1 MQDAHQRKPGGG
13 ARGIDSAVHRRG
25 RSAQMQERGRTVTDT
40 SQDAGAAIALLR
52 DLIALARDGEAAVQ
66 HRVAEGFRAAGCA
79 VERLRYR
86 PAEVPLRQEFA
97 SEGAI
102 ATEEREAVIAR
113 LRGTG
118 GGRSLIVFAHP
129 DGEPFAADHG
139 WRHDPFA
146 GTIADGRL
154 HGWGV
159 ADDLAGVAIMVEAVR
174 RAAAAGPLR
183 GDVILASTPS
193 KRHARGVHAVMH
205 HGHRADAAVYL
216 HPAESGVGMREV
228 KTLASGQAIFRVTV
242 AGRLPD
248 TQEPGH
254 AAFAH
259 TAVNPI
265 ERMMPVMTALRALD
279 ARRGERVRHPA
290 LEAAIG
296 RSTNLLISRI
306 EGGGKAGRVPEA
318 CSILAALSF
327 PPGESLAGV
336 QAEVAAALAEAAAA
350 DPWLGAHPPRLD
362 WISGVTGAAVTESD
376 PLWIETSRAV
386 QAVTG
391 APPHVNPLHTSSD
404 IRNPMV
410 QHGIPCVGL
419 GPLCGDLTQNG
430 SRDEWVDAA
439 DYVRAVEVGARLI
452 RNWCG

>member
-1 MQDAHQRKPGGG
+1 MTPDA
-13 ARGIDSAVHRRG
+13 
-25 RSAQMQERGRTVTDT
+25 E
-40 SQDAGAAIALLR
+40 AAIALLR
-52 DLIALARDGEAAVQ
+52 DLITLTRDGEAVVQ
-66 HRVAEGFRAAGCA
+66 DRLAREFSAAGCT

-86 PAEVPLRQEFA
+86 PAEVPLREEFA
-97 SEGAI
+97 SEAAI

-113 LRGTG
+113 LAGTG
-118 GGRSLIVFAHP
+118 GGRSLILFAHP
-129 DGEPFAADHG
+129 DGEAFGPDHG
-139 WRHDPFA
+139 WRRDPFA
-146 GTIADGRL
+146 GEIADGRL
-154 HGWGV
+154 YGWGV

-174 RAAAAGPLR
+174 RAAAEGPLR

-205 HGHRADAAVYL
+205 HGHRADAAVYV
-216 HPAESGVGMREV
+216 HPAESGAGMREV
-228 KTLASGQAIFRVTV
+228 KTLASGQVIFRVTV

-248 TQEPGH
+248 TLEPGH

-265 ERMMPVMTALRALD
+265 ERMIPVMTALRALD

-290 LEAAIG
+290 LQAAIG

-306 EGGGKAGRVPEA
+306 EGGTKAGRVPEA
-318 CSILAALSF
+318 CSILVALSF
-327 PPGESLAGV
+327 PPGESLASV
-336 QAEVAAALAEAAAA
+336 QAEVEAAVAEAAGA
-350 DPWLGAHPPRLD
+350 DAWLCDHPPRLE
-362 WISGVTGAAVTESD
+362 WISGVTGAEVSESD

-391 APPHVNPLHTSSD
+391 EPPYVNPLHTSSD

-419 GPLCGDLTQNG
+419 GPLCGDLTHNG

>member
-1 MQDAHQRKPGGG
+1 
-13 ARGIDSAVHRRG
+13 VTV
-25 RSAQMQERGRTVTDT
+25 SAQE
-40 SQDAGAAIALLR
+40 AEAAIALLR
-52 DLIALARDGEAAVQ
+52 DLIARTRDGEAAVQ
-66 HRVAEGFRAAGCA
+66 ERLAEGFRAAGCA

-86 PAEVPLRQEFA
+86 PAEVPLREEFA
-97 SEGAI
+97 SEAAI

-118 GGRSLIVFAHP
+118 GGRSLILFAHP
-129 DGEPFAADHG
+129 DGEPFETRHG
-139 WRHDPFA
+139 WRHDPFG
-146 GTIADGRL
+146 GTLMDGRI
-154 HGWGV
+154 HGWSV

-174 RAAAAGPLR
+174 RAAAGGPLR

-228 KTLASGQAIFRVTV
+228 KTLASGQVIFRVTV
-242 AGRLPD
+242 TGRQPD

-265 ERMMPVMTALRALD
+265 ERMLPIIAALRALD

-296 RSTNLLISRI
+296 RSTNLLLSRI
-306 EGGGKAGRVPEA
+306 EGGTQAGRVPVD
-318 CSILAALSF
+318 CSVLVALSF
-327 PPGESLAGV
+327 PPEESLSGV
-336 QAEVAAALAEAAAA
+336 QAEVEAALAKAAEG
-350 DPWLGAHPPRLD
+350 DSWLRDHPSRLD
-362 WISGVTGAAVTESD
+362 WISGVTGGQVPESA

-386 QAVTG
+386 KAVTG
-391 APPHVNPLHTSSD
+391 APPYVNPLHTSSD

-410 QHGIPCVGL
+410 QHNIPCVGL

-430 SRDEWVDAA
+430 GRDEWVDAA
-439 DYVRAVEVGARLI
+439 DYVRAVEASGQLI